1 MKFKICKEIHEV
13 DMRSQSITMERF
25 VAESKTT
32 SSSSSS
38 LYLNLSPNPKI
49 SLAMLLEESFFQL
62 KNISWSI

>member
-25 VAESKTT
+25 VTESKT
-32 SSSSSS
+32 SSS

-49 SLAMLLEESFFQL
+49 SLAMLLEETFFQL